1 MNHYETLGVPRDATV
16 QEIRRAYLAKQTQL
30 SPERF
35 VGAPANVLEAV
46 SSANGVI
53 DEAWRVLQDPDRRA
67 DYDVELDQ
75 GDQLGGDSR
84 RARAEHVWA
93 MEREL
98 GWHLAP
104 VFGLEPPTA
113 MPRAFPPSVPSTNG
127 TPGGDGA
134 TSGLDQRSYPTLEG
148 NVSPVFSGLE
158 SFAEWLAPRKKPSPD
173 VTVPDVCGLR
183 ASDAYYTV
191 AKSDL
196 HINFVR
202 LTENPAGGDGT
213 VVDQYPPAGTSVRRG
228 STLNVQVVHPTR
240 PEAITLS

>member
-1 MNHYETLGVPRDATV
+1 MNHYETLGVSRDATLE
-16 QEIRRAYLAKQTQL
+16 EIRRAYLAKQTQL

-35 VGAPANVLEAV
+35 VGAPSNVLEAV
-46 SSANGVI
+46 SQANGVI
-53 DEAWRVLQDPDRRA
+53 DDAWQVLQDPDKRA
-67 DYDVELDQ
+67 DYDVQLDQ

-98 GWHLAP
+98 GWHLSP
-104 VFGLEPPTA
+104 VYGLEPPTA
-113 MPRAFPPSVPSTNG
+113 MPRAFPASPPSTNG
-127 TPGGDGA
+127 APEGQGGA
-134 TSGLDQRSYPTLEG
+134 KGLVQRSYPTLEG

-158 SFAEWLAPRKKPSPD
+158 TVAEWLAPRRRTNPE

-240 PEAITLS
+240 PEAISLS